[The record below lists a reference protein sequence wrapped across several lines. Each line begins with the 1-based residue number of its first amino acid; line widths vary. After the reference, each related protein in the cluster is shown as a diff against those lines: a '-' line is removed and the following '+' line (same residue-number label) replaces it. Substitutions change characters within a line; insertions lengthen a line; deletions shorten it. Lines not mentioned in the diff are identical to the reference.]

1 MATGGV
7 TVENMADFYA
17 AGAIAVG
24 MANSLFGDFRELDRA
39 PSLIAAAVAVA
50 RNH

>member
-7 TVENMADFYA
+7 TVANMADFYA

-24 MANSLFGDFRELDRA
+24 MANTLFADFHDLDRA
-39 PSLIAAAVAVA
+39 PSLIAEAVAVA
-50 RNH
+50 RER